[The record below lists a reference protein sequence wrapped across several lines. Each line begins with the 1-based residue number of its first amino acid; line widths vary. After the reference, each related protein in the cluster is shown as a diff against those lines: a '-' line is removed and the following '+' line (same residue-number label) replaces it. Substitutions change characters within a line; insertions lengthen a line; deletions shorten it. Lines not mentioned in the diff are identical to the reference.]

1 MKDRKEGE
9 LERISRSCA
18 DGGAKPDRWVTQ
30 QAKSEL
36 RGRAERAVP
45 VAAGADGSA
54 VAAKRA
60 ERRTIV
66 ILAAAACLLILA
78 VSLFLWALH
87 SGVRPGALL
96 LADGATYVS
105 DEGLRQCTHEDE
117 GAESPACLPWVS
129 SEEIVCAREF
139 ALRTGAHVQ
148 AADTEEADTVLY
160 RVEYRA
166 DDVSATVYIE
176 AENIYLLSL
185 GRYKRLPQEQS
196 RGGVAFRTHTE
207 NAYTFVYFETQQ
219 YKYNL
224 RLETTREEDVDRALA
239 RIAESL

>member
-1 MKDRKEGE
+1 M
-9 LERISRSCA
+9 
-18 DGGAKPDRWVTQ
+18 
-30 QAKSEL
+30 
-36 RGRAERAVP
+36 P

-87 SGVRPGALL
+87 SGARPGALL
-96 LADGATYVS
+96 FADGATYVS

-139 ALRTGAHVQ
+139 ALRTGAHAQ

-207 NAYTFVYFETQQ
+207 NAYTFVYFETEQ